1 MLGQPF
7 YLLPLWHLRFSL
19 ARNSQCHNTDLVST
33 QNLGLIS

>member
-19 ARNSQCHNTDLVST
+19 ARNNQSRNTDLVST
-33 QNLGLIS
+33 QNLGLIF

>member
-19 ARNSQCHNTDLVST
+19 ARNSQCRNTDLVST